1 MTFEPP
7 RCPHQDC
14 SAFTTPPRRFARWGS
29 FRAACRTAP
38 EQRYRCP
45 ACRRT
50 FSRQTFRHDYRDRRP
65 AANAR
70 LFDLLTSG
78 IGLRQAG
85 RLLEL
90 SCSGVQRKMRKIART
105 CAGLH
110 RNLSQRLPSGGDYV
124 LDEEET
130 YEGSSI
136 RTLTV
141 PILIERKSW
150 FLVAADTAPI
160 RRLARRGTTRRA
172 WQDAHEQQHGRR
184 PDRSRE
190 CVEGVLREL
199 DRRCTGRLG
208 LHTDKKASYA
218 RSCKKVFGD
227 RATHTTTAGTE
238 ARTIRNPLFPI
249 NATIAM
255 SRDNCG
261 RLRRKSWLV
270 SKAARWLKAQLDLFA
285 VYRNYV
291 RKRFNRDHPM
301 LASAVVLGLLPR
313 RLRSVEVLRWQQD
326 WGPRSIH
333 PMSLSGARSI

>member
-1 MTFEPP
+1 
-7 RCPHQDC
+7 
-14 SAFTTPPRRFARWGS
+14 
-29 FRAACRTAP
+29 
-38 EQRYRCP
+38 
-45 ACRRT
+45 
-50 FSRQTFRHDYRDRRP
+50 
-65 AANAR
+65 
-70 LFDLLTSG
+70 
-78 IGLRQAG
+78 
-85 RLLEL
+85 
-90 SCSGVQRKMRKIART
+90 MRKIART

-199 DRRCTGRLG
+199 DRRCTGQLG

-227 RATHTTTAGTE
+227 RATHTTTSGTE

-285 VYRNYV
+285 VTATTC
-291 RKRFNRDHPM
+291 
-301 LASAVVLGLLPR
+301 ASDSTATIR
-313 RLRSVEVLRWQQD
+313 CWR
-326 WGPRSIH
+326 PRSCSGCCRAGCGRSRCCAGSRTGSAQH
-333 PMSLSGARSI
+333 PSDEPERDAIGLNADQCAPLGATRARAPTAK